1 MDHFTPV
8 DTIDTSNFL
17 RAVIPASAL
26 ATPPSALATLH
37 FLMPVTGF
45 ENGGQPV
52 MPKGFGAAY
61 GLFLTIDGSDISNPD
76 GSANTFTSLNITL
89 WADARNNDGTPSVS
103 ETSDPAFSNG
113 MANDIALARGTMVSA
128 SMSFNPTTMVRN
140 ADFVDSM
147 TPTLAGTLLLDG
159 SIKPGTQLEVKTNT
173 PPENFQSFPQSDGG
187 LINLV
192 DGGTAQV
199 TLDPQDTILVPNITH
214 AHLQLADAPR
224 FINGSHDGH
233 HGGDRRGHD

>member
-1 MDHFTPV
+1 MDHFTLV

-17 RAVIPASAL
+17 RAVIPA
-26 ATPPSALATLH
+26 SALATLH

-61 GLFLTIDGSDISNPD
+61 GLFLTIDGSNISNPD

-89 WADARNNDGTPSVS
+89 WSDPRNNDGTPSVS

-113 MANDIALARGTMVSA
+113 MANDIALAMGTMVSA
-128 SMSFNPTTMVRN
+128 SMSFSPTTMVRN

-159 SIKPGTQLEVKTNT
+159 SIKPGTQLEVKR
-173 PPENFQSFPQSDGG
+173 
-187 LINLV
+187 
-192 DGGTAQV
+192 
-199 TLDPQDTILVPNITH
+199 TH
-214 AHLQLADAPR
+214 LPKTSSPSPSQMED
-224 FINGSHDGH
+224 SSTW
-233 HGGDRRGHD
+233 